1 MLPAERTYRP
11 MIARNTLYNLIGQG
25 VPLVIAVLAMPFVIR
40 GLGVERFGIL
50 ALMWVILGYF
60 NVFDLGLGRAAT
72 KFVAEAMSSDDVA
85 GIDSITSNVLLTQ
98 AVLGSGGALLLM
110 LGTPL
115 LVEVV
120 LKVPASL
127 ATEALSALYIV
138 AVAIPLVFISGT
150 LQGVLEAAQ
159 RFDLVNAVRSP
170 AIASNYLLPLLA
182 VLLGWKLPGVI
193 ALLVVYRFA
202 TVTVLYV
209 LCVRVFPSLRSL
221 TRFQP
226 DRLRQIIRFGGW
238 VTVSSIVNPLLVY
251 LDRLL
256 IGVMISMAAV
266 TYYTA
271 PYEAVTRLSIIHGSL
286 VATLFPA
293 FSTLKGSGNEGDIT
307 GLFTDSVKYLLLI
320 IGPILILLT
329 GFAREI
335 LQLWLGGR
343 FAAESTL
350 LLQLLAA
357 GVLINAVANVPFAMI
372 QGIGRPDLTAKFH
385 LIELP
390 LHLAALYLGISLW
403 GITGAALAWS
413 LRAAVDA
420 ALLFAA
426 AGRLSSTPVT
436 VFLSEGII
444 QTLTLFFV
452 SCLAAMALS
461 QLLPGALLRAFLV
474 IGVFAACCG
483 SVWFVFLTRR
493 DRDRL
498 VRLGSVI
505 RHGGDRA

>member
-1 MLPAERTYRP
+1 MLPAEQTYRP

-25 VPLVIAVLAMPFVIR
+25 VPLVIAVIAMPFVIR

-50 ALMWVILGYF
+50 ALTWVILGYF

-72 KFVAEAMSSDDVA
+72 KFVAEALSSDDVA
-85 GIDSITSNVLLTQ
+85 GIDDITSTVLLTQ
-98 AVLGSGGALLLM
+98 TALGSLGALLLM

-115 LVEVV
+115 LVEVA

-127 ATEALSALYIV
+127 TTEALSALYIV

-193 ALLVVYRFA
+193 ALLVVYRLV

-226 DRLRQIIRFGGW
+226 DRLRRIIRFGGW

-293 FSTLKGSGNEGDIT
+293 FSTLKGSGREGDIT

-335 LQLWLGGR
+335 LQVWLGGR

-350 LLQLLAA
+350 LLQLLAT
-357 GVLINAVANVPFAMI
+357 GVLINAVANVPFAML
-372 QGIGRPDLTAKFH
+372 QGTGRPDLTAKFH

-413 LRAAVDA
+413 LRAAIDA
-420 ALLFAA
+420 VLLFAA
-426 AGRLSSTPVT
+426 AGRLSATPVA

-444 QTLTLFFV
+444 QTLALFFAG
-452 SCLAAMALS
+452 CLAVMALS
-461 QLLPGALLRAFLV
+461 QLLPGAFLRTLLVL
-474 IGVFAACCG
+474 GVFAACCG
-483 SVWFVFLTRR
+483 SVWFFCLTPR

-498 VRLGSVI
+498 ARLGSVL
-505 RHGGDRA
+505 RHGGDRS